1 MQKETNSTLH
11 PFDGSHLISV
21 VLNTDAP
28 LLKLMGHVSAI
39 TDLAYSHA
47 GDRILSASQKDG
59 VVRVWSLGMNF
70 GSLATHGGIDERGVS
85 QIVIKLTNPASS
97 SKPKL
102 ARRRRPGSADR
113 TEATKVSCDVAVWT
127 HDDSRI
133 ITSQCVLLKQS
144 GTEIQPGS
152 QFIFLWESRTGHCLL
167 GISGAHAM
175 QCPVIIPHPDDAS
188 IVCSAG
194 ADGMAKVWD
203 WETGRC
209 IFSHQNKIEFGP
221 TDPNDNS
228 KISGYLD
235 GAFRADGTC
244 LVLTDDNGR
253 ITILD
258 SLVPS
263 EGGDD
268 RSTPLWMR
276 EQYFGNDYYE
286 LFYDTNG
293 YCIERGSEQ
302 PPHIAPRGV
311 RANHSGSAYPDE
323 INEAFRK
330 MTGPMPLPEHTCGWR
345 RERMRG
351 KGRFAGRVRES
362 LVKARDAK
370 VRRGVREFD
379 PLTTIIIRADGHV
392 DKQVASRAQ
401 HEIEVAATAASG
413 ADTRGNGSSSR
424 ALSSNYRY
432 MDYEDL
438 VRREG
443 EIDPD
448 EMDTDDEEFE
458 PAAARTASRLEENS
472 DEDDDLDLDEIE
484 GESPFR
490 PTVRRTNEHSG
501 ERREVRAQR
510 RTQRRDDQFVELG
523 SDDEMVEQFMS
534 TNNTPSGEYIRDFN
548 ITGHFWRLTGSGH
561 VRRKWLSR
569 HESETSYD
577 GRKTYSPQLGD
588 SIVYIPRAHFETIN
602 EFPSFTPPW
611 QRWPQG
617 TVWPVVRCSIRGI
630 RYRFP
635 YEDYF
640 RGGQ

>member
-1 MQKETNSTLH
+1 
-11 PFDGSHLISV
+11 
-21 VLNTDAP
+21 
-28 LLKLMGHVSAI
+28 MGHVSAI
-39 TDLAYSHA
+39 TDLAYSHV

-70 GSLATHGGIDERGVS
+70 GSLAAHGGIDERGVS

-97 SKPKL
+97 SKPKS

-127 HDDSRI
+127 HDDSSI
-133 ITSQCVLLKQS
+133 ITSQSVLLKQS

-167 GISGAHAM
+167 GISGAHSM

-209 IFSHQNKIEFGP
+209 IFSHENKIEYGP

-235 GAFRADGTC
+235 GAFSADGAG
-244 LVLTDDNGR
+244 VILTDDNGR
-253 ITILD
+253 IIVFD
-258 SLVPS
+258 SLAPS
-263 EGGDD
+263 GGGDN
-268 RSTPLWMR
+268 RSAPFWMR

-286 LFYDTNG
+286 PFYYDTNG

-302 PPHIAPRGV
+302 PPHLAPRGV

-330 MTGPMPLPEHTCGWR
+330 RKGPMPLPELTCGWR
-345 RERMRG
+345 RERMRA
-351 KGRFAGRVRES
+351 KGRFAGRVKES

-370 VRRGVREFD
+370 VRRGVREFN

-392 DKQVASRAQ
+392 RETDKQVASRAQ
-401 HEIEVAATAASG
+401 NEIEVAASAISG
-413 ADTRGNGSSSR
+413 EHSRGNRPSSR
-424 ALSSNYRY
+424 ALASNDRY

-443 EIDPD
+443 EIHPD
-448 EMDTDDEEFE
+448 EMNDT
-458 PAAARTASRLEENS
+458 AGTR
-472 DEDDDLDLDEIE
+472 
-484 GESPFR
+484 
-490 PTVRRTNEHSG
+490 
-501 ERREVRAQR
+501 
-510 RTQRRDDQFVELG
+510 
-523 SDDEMVEQFMS
+523 
-534 TNNTPSGEYIRDFN
+534 
-548 ITGHFWRLTGSGH
+548 
-561 VRRKWLSR
+561 
-569 HESETSYD
+569 
-577 GRKTYSPQLGD
+577 
-588 SIVYIPRAHFETIN
+588 SII
-602 EFPSFTPPW
+602 
-611 QRWPQG
+611 
-617 TVWPVVRCSIRGI
+617 
-630 RYRFP
+630 
-635 YEDYF
+635 
-640 RGGQ
+640 